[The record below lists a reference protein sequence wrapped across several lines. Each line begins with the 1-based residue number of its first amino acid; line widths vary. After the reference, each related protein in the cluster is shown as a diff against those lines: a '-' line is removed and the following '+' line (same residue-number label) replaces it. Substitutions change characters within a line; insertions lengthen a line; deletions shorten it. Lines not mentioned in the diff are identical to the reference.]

1 MSFQFKISSDSTCDL
16 LQEQVEKEQINIYAL
31 TIILGGKQYRD
42 NVDITIDKV
51 LDFVDKGGDLP
62 KTSAV
67 SVEEYT
73 EYFQRLTA
81 DGSELI
87 HFNISAKDSSCYE
100 HAVAAAKKVKGV
112 YVVDSM
118 QLSSGQGL
126 LIMKACDFRAQGL
139 SAKEVFDKIEA
150 IKLKSKTSFVVD
162 RLDYLHKGGRCSLM
176 QLLGSKI
183 LKLHPHISMVDG
195 ALMVKKKYSGN
206 MVRSIKQ
213 YVSDLAEEYTS
224 YDRTRVFITH
234 CNADPEIV
242 AAARE
247 KVEELFDFDEIIETH
262 AGTTIGSHCG
272 KNTLGV
278 LFIEE

>member
-1 MSFQFKISSDSTCDL
+1 MTFKISSDSTCDL
-16 LQEQVEKEQINIYAL
+16 LREHVEKYELNIYPL
-31 TIILGGKQYRD
+31 TITLGGKQYHD
-42 NVDITIDKV
+42 NVDITIDEV
-51 LDFVDKGGDLP
+51 LKYVDEGGDLP

-67 SVEEYT
+67 SVDEYV
-73 EYFQRLTA
+73 EFFKQLTA
-81 DGSELI
+81 DGSEVI
-87 HFNISAKDSSCYE
+87 HFNISSKDSSCYE
-100 HAVAAAKKVKGV
+100 HAVTASKEVKGV

-126 LIMKACDFRAQGL
+126 LIMKACDLREQGL
-139 SAKEVFDKIEA
+139 SAKEVFEKIEA

-162 RLDYLHKGGRCSLM
+162 RLDYLHKGGRCSLI

-195 ALMVKKKYSGN
+195 ALTVKKKYSGN
-206 MVRSIKQ
+206 MVRCIRQ
-213 YVSDLAEEYTS
+213 YVTDLAEAHTS
-224 YDRTRVFITH
+224 YDKTRVFVTH

-242 AAARE
+242 EAAKE
-247 KVEELFDFDEIIETH
+247 KVKELFDFNEIIETH

>member
-1 MSFQFKISSDSTCDL
+1 MKFQFKISSDSTCDL
-16 LQEQVEKEQINIYAL
+16 LQEQVEKEQLNIYAL
-31 TIILGGKQYRD
+31 TIMLGGKQYRD

-67 SVEEYT
+67 SVDEYT
-73 EYFQRLTA
+73 EFFKELTA
-81 DGSELI
+81 DGSEVI
-87 HFNISAKDSSCYE
+87 HFNISSKDSSCYE
-100 HAVAAAKKVKGV
+100 HAVTAAKQVKGV

-126 LIMKACDFRAQGL
+126 LIMKACDLRAQGL

-162 RLDYLHKGGRCSLM
+162 RLDYLHKGGRCSLI

-195 ALMVKKKYSGN
+195 ALTVKKKYSGN

-224 YDRTRVFITH
+224 YDKTRVFITH

-247 KVEELFDFDEIIETH
+247 KVEELFDFNEIIETH